1 MELAGSF
8 RASSGAD
15 AGLPDGAGGSPPPAQ
30 AVRAT
35 ASRQASPVMDCLLY
49 TSRDGGL
56 EGGDDVGG
64 LGHRLGDL
72 VDILQK
78 GLHSAQGDSPAQ
90 GHAAAQDLSLIHI

>member
-35 ASRQASPVMDCLLY
+35 ASRQASPVMDVWFTAVFLLRAVMP
-49 TSRDGGL
+49 S
-56 EGGDDVGG
+56 
-64 LGHRLGDL
+64 
-72 VDILQK
+72 
-78 GLHSAQGDSPAQ
+78 
-90 GHAAAQDLSLIHI
+90 